1 MNELSEILEQYIKDN
16 QFGFYVISSIDTDL
30 EEEEQDENK

>member
-16 QFGFYVISSIDTDL
+16 QFGFYVISTNSINL